1 MIELE
6 TEPET
11 EKNQLISQWIHSTTT
26 SVSAALIFG
35 KKTAASVSEPLIEEL
50 LNIVTGDY
58 AQGIIA
64 INKVIDVKVRRLIL
78 SRYKDVYIKKN
89 GTEELTTLLIGGDMQ
104 NRQVVRR
111 YDQAL
116 LNLMRKHNGDLLLL
130 ENDLKQLPPLP
141 RNNALK
147 RIKTPEFE
155 NSRRIGLK
163 MQKIG
168 HNEQEQKLKLWHWI
182 TLLICL
188 SILTISF
195 TS

>member
-1 MIELE
+1 ME
-6 TEPET
+6 TEPEF

-163 MQKIG
+163 TQKIE

-188 SILTISF
+188 SILTISL

>member
-1 MIELE
+1 ME
-6 TEPET
+6 TEPEF
-11 EKNQLISQWIHSTTT
+11 EKNQLISQWIYSTTT

-163 MQKIG
+163 TQKIE

-188 SILTISF
+188 SILTISL